1 MSVEVR
7 HLERENRFVATV
19 DGVDAYL
26 LYAPPADGRV
36 DFRSTFS
43 PPELRGRGV
52 AGAIVKEALEWAR
65 REKLEVVPSCS
76 FVRKYLER
84 EQEQESL

>member
-1 MSVEVR
+1 MSIEVR
-7 HLERENRFVATV
+7 HLEQENRFVATV
-19 DGVDAYL
+19 DGIDAYL
-26 LYAPPADGRV
+26 AYAPLADGRV

-65 REKLEVVPSCS
+65 GQGLEVIPSCS
-76 FVRKYLER
+76 FVQKYLER
-84 EQEQESL
+84 EREKESL